1 MGGAEVR
8 GPETASAS
16 SSLFGP
22 LRNRSYSLLFAGQ
35 AVSGLGNGMYT
46 IILAWTVYSVTGS
59 SADMGGV
66 LIVNIIPQIVLAI
79 YGGALADRLSRRGII
94 LTSNVGAGV
103 VTSAMSFAVGSH
115 KIGTAVLIIGSFSLG
130 VASAF
135 FSPAFGSIFKDI
147 LEPSELRAGNALR
160 GMTMDVIRLV
170 SPALG
175 GIVYSYSGARLG
187 FGLDAGSFYFAAL
200 TAGFAR
206 VPQRTMQSGKR
217 LIRQMRE
224 GFSYIFSTPWLVA
237 IIVIALLANTMCI
250 APMEVLLALVVRQS
264 HEGSWF
270 LGLALSVQASVAAA
284 GSAIVG
290 RSGWRIRPGIAFYS
304 LAIIMALG
312 VAVVGLSLGP
322 VTIML
327 GVMLVGAGFTFSVIE
342 ETVLQKYVANEYLGR
357 VYSVGTLAAYSLLP
371 VGYALAGIGA
381 GKLGAGPVLVIGGTI
396 GAVAGILG
404 FAMARRSGQSVL
416 FGDSI

>member
-1 MGGAEVR
+1 MGGADVR
-8 GPETASAS
+8 GPETAPAS

-22 LRNRSYSLLFAGQ
+22 LRNRSYSLLFTGQ

-79 YGGALADRLSRRGII
+79 YGGALADRRSRRGII
-94 LTSNVGAGV
+94 LASNVGAGV
-103 VTSAMSFAVGSH
+103 VTSALSFAVGSH
-115 KIGTAVLIIGSFSLG
+115 RIGVTALIIGSFLLG

-135 FSPAFGSIFKDI
+135 FAPAFGSIFKDI
-147 LEPSELRAGNALR
+147 LDPSELRAGNALR
-160 GMTMDVIRLV
+160 GMTMQVIWLV

-175 GIVYSYSGARLG
+175 GVVYSYAGARLG
-187 FGLDAGSFYFAAL
+187 FGLDAGTFYFAAL

-206 VPQRTMQSGKR
+206 IPQRAVQPSQR
-217 LIRQMRE
+217 LISQIRE
-224 GFSYIFSTPWLVA
+224 GFSYIFSTPWLVGV
-237 IIVIALLANTMCI
+237 IVIALIANTTCI

-270 LGLALSVQASVAAA
+270 LGLALSVQASAAAA
-284 GSAIVG
+284 GSAIAG
-290 RSGWRIRPGIAFYS
+290 RSRWRIRPGIAFYS
-304 LAIIMALG
+304 LAIVMALG
-312 VAVVGLSLGP
+312 VAVVGLRLGP
-322 VTIML
+322 VTILL
-327 GVMLVGAGFTFSVIE
+327 GVMLIGAGFTFGVIE
-342 ETVLQKYVANEYLGR
+342 DTVLQKYVANEYLGR

-381 GKLGAGPVLVIGGTI
+381 GKLGAGPVLVIGGVLGT
-396 GAVAGILG
+396 VAGVLG
-404 FAMARRSGQSVL
+404 YAVARRSGQSVL
-416 FGDSI
+416 FDGSI